1 MTPEQIALVQQSFK
15 KIVPMKEAAG
25 ALFYARLFELD
36 PSLEPMF
43 DKKDLKEQGHDLM
56 EMLATAVNGLSDLP
70 SLLPVVRDLGV
81 RHVDYKVEPEHYRTT
96 GSALLWTLEKGL
108 GEDFTPEVKQAW
120 AAAYTLLSTI
130 MIEAAA
136 RHVEQRDAAQ
146 EQARRS
152 SAN

>member
-15 KIVPMKEAAG
+15 KIVPMKEVAAG
-25 ALFYARLFELD
+25 LFYARLFELD

-81 RHVDYKVEPEHYRTT
+81 RHVDYGVEPEHYRTT
-96 GSALLWTLEKGL
+96 GSALLWTLEQGL
-108 GEDFTPEVKQAW
+108 GADFTPEVKQAW

-136 RHVEQRDAAQ
+136 RHVEQKGAAQ